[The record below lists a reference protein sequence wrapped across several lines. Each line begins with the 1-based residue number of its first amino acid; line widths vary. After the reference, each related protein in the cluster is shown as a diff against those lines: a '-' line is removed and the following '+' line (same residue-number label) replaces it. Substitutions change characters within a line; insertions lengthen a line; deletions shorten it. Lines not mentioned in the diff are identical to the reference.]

1 MPASVTRRKTRNRND
16 EVKITPLLREFI
28 DEYAPSYEELP
39 REWKDIDIEG
49 FSKEKRLWDFQVE
62 AIEFAIRALYYY
74 YAVKDADKL
83 SFWEE
88 FKDYCLERYDLDV
101 DELLS
106 IKVSDSEIFSI
117 LSSFFYSVEDRIS
130 FGNFC
135 NRMGFWMATGSG
147 KTLLIVKLIDILAT
161 YMERGLMPKKDI
173 LFLTYRDDLI
183 EQFER
188 HFTEYKFSTG
198 KTPKLFE
205 LKDFG
210 KAKELNDFLVFP
222 VFYYRSNNIKDR
234 QGDKTLDFKDYDNH
248 GNWYIILDEAHKG
261 DKESSKS
268 QQYFSI
274 LSRNGFLFN
283 FSATFTDIRD
293 ILMTVYEFN
302 LSSYIREGYGK
313 VLRIFDEN
321 IKLSAKISKDSKDFT
336 IEEKEII
343 FLKILIL
350 LAYLKKKSR
359 ELRSNEELMV
369 EYHSPLAVFLG
380 NSVNVEDSDVK
391 LIFERLRF
399 LSSIEGFENY
409 LNGKPFLEA
418 KESLINSIPNHPF
431 DDEEDPR
438 FNKNELSEV
447 TPGDVLREVFNAEAP
462 GEIEMI
468 TSTSGKEFAIKL
480 MTSDKPFALVK
491 VGEAKKLVDTLVQEF
506 GLRIQ
511 ERFENTEY
519 FATLDE
525 HEYINILIGS
535 RAFYE
540 GWDSNRPNVIVFVNI
555 GTGEDAKK
563 FVLQSIGRGLRIQ
576 PTKNG
581 DRKRLEMDKK
591 FRRYIN
597 IIKPIETLYVW
608 GTKKD
613 VIQKILEGVKTLKE
627 SSGTEVRLYKNE
639 RRIANNRVF
648 IPVFVKVP
656 TDLDFDA
663 IQRFHP
669 IQISESDYIDARNV
683 VMNMSDEM
691 LYFMFFLK
699 SKSAAKK
706 IELLR
711 EIFDEANKIRFF
723 IIERNTNKHIG
734 WYNTIR
740 TVVKAIEREFG
751 YKYELTLSSEDEEYI
766 QHYKRIVIRLPEKK
780 VERVSESIKEVYFG
794 PKRQSFVP
802 VVMEDSMDLLIRFIQ
817 EHYYIPVLEALNREA
832 LAGKILDIIKE
843 RSEINFIDDLMS
855 VSDRFEVDW
864 WLFSKI
870 VEKKDKVF
878 VPYRTKEGEEAYFY
892 PDFIFWFRKGS
903 KYLVVFV
910 DPKGTE
916 HTDAERKIDGFEEL
930 FVENSVPKKFKA
942 EGYEVKVKLY
952 LYKSDQNIET
962 PRKYADYWLNSID
975 DLVNRVNQEFQ
986 SNW

>member
-1 MPASVTRRKTRNRND
+1 MPASVTRRKTKNRND

-28 DEYAPSYEELP
+28 DEYAPSYEELS

-62 AIEFAIRALYYY
+62 AIKFAIRALYYY
-74 YAVKDADKL
+74 YAVKNADKF

-88 FKDYCLERYDLDV
+88 FKYYCLERYDLDI

-106 IKVSDSEIFSI
+106 IKASDREVFSI
-117 LSSFFYSVEDRIS
+117 LSSFFPSIEDKIS

-161 YMERGLMPKKDI
+161 YMERGLIPKKDI

-188 HFTEYKFSTG
+188 HFAEYKFSISR
-198 KTPKLFE
+198 TPKLFE

-234 QGDKTLDFKDYDNH
+234 QGDKTLDFKDYDNK

-274 LSRNGFLFN
+274 LSRNGLLFN
-283 FSATFTDIRD
+283 FSATFTDVRD
-293 ILMTVYEFN
+293 ILTTVYEFN

-321 IKLSAKISKDSKDFT
+321 IKLSGKISEDSPDFDR
-336 IEEKEII
+336 EEKEMI

-350 LAYLKKKSR
+350 LTYLKKKSR
-359 ELRSNEELMV
+359 ELRANKELMV

-380 NSVNVEDSDVK
+380 NSVNIDDSDVK

-399 LSSIEGFENY
+399 LSSKKGFENY
-409 LNGKPFLEA
+409 FNGNDFLKA
-418 KESLINSIPNHPF
+418 KESLINSIPIHPL
-431 DDEEDPR
+431 DEDNDPR
-438 FNKNELSEV
+438 FDKNELYTV
-447 TPGDVLREVFNAEAP
+447 TPDDVLREVFNADTP
-462 GEIEMI
+462 GEIEII
-468 TSTSGKEFAIKL
+468 TSNSGKEFAVKL

-491 VGEAKKLVDTLVQEF
+491 VGEAKRLAEMLVREF
-506 GLRIQ
+506 GLRVQ
-511 ERFENTEY
+511 ERFENIEY
-519 FATLDE
+519 FANLDE
-525 HEYINILIGS
+525 HDYVNMLIGS

-540 GWDSNRPNVIVFVNI
+540 GWDSNRPNIIVFVNI

-581 DRKRLEMDKK
+581 NRKRLEMDKR
-591 FRRYIN
+591 FRRYID
-597 IIKPIETLYVW
+597 IIKPIETLFVW

-613 VIQKILEGVKTLKE
+613 VIQKIVEGVKTLKE
-627 SSGTEVRLYKNE
+627 SSGTQVSLYKNE
-639 RRIANNRVF
+639 PRIANNRIF
-648 IPVFVKVP
+648 IPVLVKVP
-656 TDLDFDA
+656 AQNDLDT

-669 IQISESDYIDARNV
+669 ITLSENDYTDARNV
-683 VMNMSDEM
+683 VMSMSDEM

-699 SKSAAKK
+699 SKNAVRKVG
-706 IELLR
+706 LLR
-711 EIFDEANKIRFF
+711 EIFDEANKEKYF

-734 WYNTIR
+734 WYSAIR
-740 TVVKAIEREFG
+740 AVVKAIEREVG
-751 YKYELTLSSEDEEYI
+751 YKYELALSSEDEEHI
-766 QHYKRIVIRLPEKK
+766 QHYKRILIKLPEKTT
-780 VERVSESIKEVYFG
+780 ERISESIKKVYHG
-794 PKRQSFVP
+794 QRRQSFEP
-802 VVMEDSMDLLIRFIQ
+802 VVGENRNDLLIRFLE
-817 EHYYIPVLEALNREA
+817 EHYYVPVLEALNREA
-832 LAGKILDIIKE
+832 VGDKILDIVKE
-843 RSEINFIDDLMS
+843 KSEIDFIEELIT
-855 VSDRFEVDW
+855 VSDKFTVDW

-870 VEKKDKVF
+870 VERKDKVF

-903 KYLVVFV
+903 KYLVAFV

-916 HTDAERKIDGFEEL
+916 HADAERKIDGFEEL
-930 FVENSVPKKFKA
+930 FVENNTPKKLKT
-942 EGYEVKVKLY
+942 EEYEVKVRLF
-952 LYKSDQNIET
+952 LYKSNKSIQT
-962 PRKYADYWLNSID
+962 PKKYADYWLNSID
-975 DLVNRVNQEFQ
+975 DFVKRVNQEFEAD
-986 SNW
+986 W